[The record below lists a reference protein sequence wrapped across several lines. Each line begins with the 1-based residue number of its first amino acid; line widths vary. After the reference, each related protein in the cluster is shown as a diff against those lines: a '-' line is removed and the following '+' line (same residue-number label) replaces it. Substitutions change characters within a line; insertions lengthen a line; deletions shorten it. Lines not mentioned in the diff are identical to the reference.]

1 MQLDNQVAIITGA
14 GRGLGRAMALELA
27 SAGAI
32 VVIVDINRENAEAA
46 CEEILG
52 NGGKAAS
59 YTVDITKRE
68 AVADMVQK
76 VHETYGKIDL
86 LVNNAGI
93 TKDRSFLK
101 MSDDDWQA
109 VIQINLT
116 SMFICTQEV
125 VKVMAAG
132 GAGGNIVCVSSLS
145 GNEGNYGQTNYAAS
159 KAGVIGFVKSLS
171 KELPRYNI
179 RINAIAPGF
188 IKTDMTDRIPEAVQQ
203 KIISKIP
210 MQRPGMPEEVAKVI
224 RFLASSDSDYINGQ
238 TININGGIYV

>member
-14 GRGLGRAMALELA
+14 GRGLGRAMALELVG
-27 SAGAI
+27 AGAI
-32 VVIVDINRENAEAA
+32 AVIVDINGENAENV
-46 CEEILG
+46 CREILE
-52 NGGKAAS
+52 NGGKASA
-59 YTVDITKRE
+59 YAVDITKRE
-68 AVADMVQK
+68 AVADMVRN
-76 VHETYGKIDL
+76 VRETYGKIDL
-86 LVNNAGI
+86 LINNAGI

-116 SMFICTQEV
+116 AMFICTQEV
-125 VKVMAAG
+125 VKVMSADG
-132 GAGGNIVCVSSLS
+132 SGGNIVCVSSLS

-188 IKTDMTDRIPEAVQQ
+188 IKTEMTDRIPEDVQH

-210 MQRPGMPEEVAKVI
+210 MQRPGLPEEVAKVI
-224 RFLASSDSDYINGQ
+224 KFLASSDSGYINGQ
-238 TININGGIYV
+238 TIDRKSVV